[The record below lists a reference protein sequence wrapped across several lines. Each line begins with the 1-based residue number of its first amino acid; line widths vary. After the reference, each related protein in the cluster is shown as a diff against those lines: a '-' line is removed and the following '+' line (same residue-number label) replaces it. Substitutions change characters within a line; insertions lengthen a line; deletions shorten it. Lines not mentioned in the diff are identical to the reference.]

1 MIMIQIAEGI
11 VYLHERNIVHGDI
24 RPENIMMKDGVAKIA
39 ELGISKI
46 METTTESTIVGT
58 PFYLAP
64 EGFK

>member
-1 MIMIQIAEGI
+1 MIMIQIVEGT

-24 RPENIMMKDGVAKIA
+24 RPENIMMKDGVAKIS

-46 METTTESTIVGT
+46 METTSESTIVGT

-64 EGFK
+64 EGFE